1 MLLRRHGAA
10 AHRESS
16 ACRDRSAGT
25 RAGVAWAALAI
36 SAAAGGAGCQSDAS
50 TCERDADEILVAA
63 TVNETDD
70 EIVAAV
76 RLYLLDPSGTTSSL
90 RLCREQGDRL
100 AFNGASM
107 TESDV
112 DQIFVYTSTLSSPAP
127 DYRVEFVLGNE
138 TFSLTA
144 QTPPAFEITLPVE
157 GDSVSRSAA
166 VDVTWAP
173 ANPGSAL
180 RLELL
185 ADDPTCVTSAILE
198 PDDAGTFT
206 VPPDTVTAANPDTA
220 DATCVATVRLQR
232 RADGQVPPQL
242 AEGSDFEAF
251 VTRRRVV
258 ATVP

>member
-1 MLLRRHGAA
+1 M
-10 AHRESS
+10 
-16 ACRDRSAGT
+16 
-25 RAGVAWAALAI
+25 
-36 SAAAGGAGCQSDAS
+36 
-50 TCERDADEILVAA
+50 AA
-63 TVNETDD
+63 TVTETDD

-198 PDDAGTFT
+198 PEDPAPSPSRQTPSPPPTPTPPMPPAWPPCGSSGARTGRCRRSSPRGATSRPSSRDGAWWPPSPEALRCTPG
-206 VPPDTVTAANPDTA
+206 VPRSSA
-220 DATCVATVRLQR
+220 
-232 RADGQVPPQL
+232 RADHNPARPPAVWGL
-242 AEGSDFEAF
+242 PHAGAPGSNRGRGCQPRAF
-251 VTRRRVV
+251 
-258 ATVP
+258 ATVPA